1 MPEAAHVRD
10 TTPPVS
16 RRPERRGAATTAR
29 DWTPMIE
36 LVPFPSWRRARDR
49 ACAVL
54 LSGETLVVVTG
65 PSGTGKTLLLEDLAR
80 IIRSAGW
87 RVIMQPADAPL
98 DYDHISGGGPAVLLI
113 DDAEQLSEAD
123 LLLLQ
128 GMRDCSVLLAGAESM
143 ERRCPGCTTI
153 KLRPLG
159 LDEARTFI
167 ALWLAQAGESEPVLD
182 DAAVLRLLG
191 LSGGIPR
198 LLAILLGAG
207 MWHPARESAASPD
220 PEEVLAEPPRHAAA
234 DVRPT
239 PNAAVPTPEPVVIG
253 RRRLPIAAGTCL
265 VVAIA
270 VAAIF
275 APPRYWPERALPWRS
290 MVEVHTNS
298 LLTLLGQHVATLL
311 HPDPTPQRVAKPVV
325 TVQAPRTKVTEAGPI
340 AVASNIPPPPA
351 DRIEAQREPPAPAT
365 VALVAPTLVA
375 PTPVAPTPVALTP
388 VALTPVVLPSVV
400 LPSVALPL
408 VALPSDAPTLV
419 TQASV
424 LTVLV
429 ARGPIPSETQALAAT
444 SMPPDPAPDV
454 MASPPPRVDT
464 LPPAVTEILLR
475 RGAAMVAVGDY
486 SAARLLFGRA
496 AAAGNASAMLSLS
509 RTYDPELL
517 TGPGAAAGADPVAA
531 VYWYRQALAAGSPAA
546 SPMLR
551 TVEHRSND

>member
-1 MPEAAHVRD
+1 MPEVAHVRD
-10 TTPPVS
+10 TMPPVS
-16 RRPERRGAATTAR
+16 CRPERRGSAIPAR

-98 DYDHISGGGPAVLLI
+98 DYGHTSDGGPAVLLI
-113 DDAEQLSEAD
+113 DDAERLSEAD

-153 KLRPLG
+153 KLRTLG
-159 LDEARTFI
+159 LDETRTFI
-167 ALWLAQAGESEPVLD
+167 GLWLAQAGESEPVLD

-207 MWHPARESAASPD
+207 MWQPARESAASPD
-220 PEEVLAEPPRHAAA
+220 PEEALTEPPRHAAA
-234 DVRPT
+234 DVRTT
-239 PNAAVPTPEPVVIG
+239 PNAAVPTPEPVAIG

-275 APPRYWPERALPWRS
+275 APPRYWPDRALPWRS
-290 MVEVHTNS
+290 MMEVHANS
-298 LLTLLGQHVATLL
+298 LLTPLGQHVATLL
-311 HPDPTPQRVAKPVV
+311 HPDPTPQRVAKPVL
-325 TVQAPRTKVTEAGPI
+325 TVQAPRTKATEAGPV

-351 DRIEAQREPPAPAT
+351 DRIEAQREPPAPVT

-375 PTPVAPTPVALTP
+375 PSP
-388 VALTPVVLPSVV
+388 VALTPVVP
-400 LPSVALPL
+400 
-408 VALPSDAPTLV
+408 PSDAPTLV
-419 TQASV
+419 TQAPV
-424 LTVLV
+424 PTVLV
-429 ARGPIPSETQALAAT
+429 ARGSIPSETQALAAT
-444 SMPPDPAPDV
+444 STPPDPDPDA

-475 RGAAMVAVGDY
+475 RGSAMVAVGDY

-496 AAAGNASAMLSLS
+496 AAAGNASAMLSLG
-509 RTYDPELL
+509 RTYDPALL

-531 VYWYRQALAAGSPAA
+531 AYWYRQALAAGSPAA
-546 SPMLR
+546 SPLLR
-551 TVEHRSND
+551 TVEHRPNE

>member
-1 MPEAAHVRD
+1 
-10 TTPPVS
+10 
-16 RRPERRGAATTAR
+16 
-29 DWTPMIE
+29 MIE

-87 RVIMQPADAPL
+87 RVIMQPADAPF
-98 DYDHISGGGPAVLLI
+98 DFGHISGGGPAVLLI
-113 DDAEQLSEAD
+113 DDAERLSEAD

-128 GMRDCSVLLAGAESM
+128 SARDYSVLLAGAESM

-167 ALWLAQAGESEPVLD
+167 SLWLAQAGESEPVLD

-207 MWHPARESAASPD
+207 MWHPARENGAGPD
-220 PEEVLAEPPRHAAA
+220 PEEALAEPPRRAAA
-234 DVRPT
+234 DVRTT
-239 PNAAVPTPEPVVIG
+239 PNAAVPTPEPVAI
-253 RRRLPIAAGTCL
+253 RRRWLPIAAGTCL

-290 MVEVHTNS
+290 MVEVYADS
-298 LLTLLGQHVATLL
+298 VLTPLGQRVATLL
-311 HPDPTPQRVAKPVV
+311 HPGPTPQRMAKGIP
-325 TVQAPRTKVTEAGPI
+325 TAQAPRTKVTEARP
-340 AVASNIPPPPA
+340 VPVTSNIPLPPA
-351 DRIEAQREPPAPAT
+351 DRIEAQREPPAPVT
-365 VALVAPTLVA
+365 LAPVS
-375 PTPVAPTPVALTP
+375 PTPVAPTPVLPT
-388 VALTPVVLPSVV
+388 LVLPT
-400 LPSVALPL
+400 LGAP
-408 VALPSDAPTLV
+408 PSDTPTPTLV
-419 TQASV
+419 TQAPV
-424 LTVLV
+424 PTVLV
-429 ARGPIPSETQALAAT
+429 ATGSTPSETQASAAAST
-444 SMPPDPAPDV
+444 PPDPAADV
-454 MASPPPRVDT
+454 MGSPPPRVDT

-496 AAAGNASAMLSLS
+496 AAAGNASAMLSLG
-509 RTYDPELL
+509 RTYDPALL

-531 VYWYRQALAAGSPAA
+531 VYWYRQALAAGNPAA
-546 SPMLR
+546 SPLLR
-551 TVEHRSND
+551 TAEHRLNN